1 MQTTVIDQEH
11 PMATHTEQR
20 TVRQTQRDAEQAEDR
35 SRWVALY
42 VLCVGMLM
50 IVLDVTVV
58 NVALPSIQ
66 TDLGFS
72 TSSLAWVVNAYL
84 IAFGGLLLLAGR
96 LGDLLGRR
104 RIFLLGV
111 ALFTLASLLCGLA
124 STRAL
129 LVGARFVQGVGGAMT
144 SAVIL
149 GMIVTMFPEPRE
161 QAKAIGVYAFVASA
175 GGSVGLL
182 AGGVITQSIDWHWIF
197 FVNLPI
203 GIVTVLF
210 ARRLLEHDQGIGF
223 GDGADVPGAVLITG
237 ALMLGV
243 YTIVSPAAEN
253 GWGAG
258 LTLGLG
264 ALSLLLLVAFVARE
278 ATARKPLIALRIFR
292 SRNVSGAN
300 LIQVLSVAGMFGM
313 FFLGALYL
321 RRVLG
326 YDALEIGLA
335 FLPVTITMGSM
346 SIRFS
351 EGLITRFGARRLLP
365 PGLALIA
372 IALALFARAPV
383 HAAYLTQILPSMLL
397 LGTGAGMC
405 FPALM
410 TVAMSGATREDAG
423 LASGLVNTTAQ
434 VGGALGLAVLAT
446 LSASRSEQLAHT
458 RSTAAALTGGYHL
471 AFWIA
476 AALVVAGIGVAL
488 TVLRPQAGPAG
499 QPDAKGEFSGEPMGE
514 LAYSGQGELP

>member
-1 MQTTVIDQEH
+1 MNTAVTSDRAQDPPAQRADDAANAAVAIDGAAH
-11 PMATHTEQR
+11 
-20 TVRQTQRDAEQAEDR
+20 DR
-35 SRWVALY
+35 RWVALY

-66 TDLGFS
+66 DDLGFS
-72 TSSLAWVVNAYL
+72 TASLAWVVNAYL

-96 LGDLLGRR
+96 FGDLIGRR
-104 RIFLLGV
+104 RIFLAGV
-111 ALFTLASLLCGLA
+111 GLFTLASLACGLA
-124 STRAL
+124 DSQSL
-129 LVGARFVQGVGGAMT
+129 LIAARFVQGIGGAMT

-175 GGSVGLL
+175 GGSAGLL

-197 FVNLPI
+197 FVNIPI
-203 GIVTVLF
+203 GIATAVF
-210 ARRLLEHDQGIGF
+210 ATRLLERDAGIGF
-223 GDGADVPGAVLITG
+223 GAGADIPGGALITS

-243 YTIVSPAAEN
+243 YTIVKPAAES

-258 LTLGLG
+258 RT
-264 ALSLLLLVAFVARE
+264 LSLGGLSVALLACFFARE
-278 ATARKPLIALRIFR
+278 ATARNPLVPLRIFR
-292 SRNVSGAN
+292 SRNVVTAN
-300 LIQVLSVAGMFGM
+300 AIQILSVAGMFGM

-326 YDALEIGLA
+326 YDALQIGLA
-335 FLPVTITMGSM
+335 FLPVTLTMGTL
-346 SIRFS
+346 SIRYS
-351 EGLITRFGARRLLP
+351 ERLVTRFGARNMLV
-365 PGLALIA
+365 PGLVL
-372 IALALFARAPV
+372 IALALVLFAQAPV
-383 HAAYLTQILPSMLL
+383 HGSYLAHVLPSMLL
-397 LGTGAGMC
+397 LGIGAGVC

-410 TVAMSGATREDAG
+410 NVAMSGVSPRDAG

-446 LSASRSEQLAHT
+446 LSTSRSAHLLAHGS
-458 RSTAAALTGGYHL
+458 STAEALTRGYHL

-476 AALVVAGIGVAL
+476 AALTAAAIAIVP
-488 TVLRPQAGPAG
+488 TVLGASR
-499 QPDAKGEFSGEPMGE
+499 SEPV
-514 LAYSGQGELP
+514 A